1 MNLRSRRL
9 LFTLSLIVFALT
21 NRTGYAI
28 SLAYDGFNYAAGNLA
43 GQNGGTGW
51 TAGWA
56 NNGGTAQVQSPGLTY
71 PSLNTVGNKAF
82 ISNSDQNSRILTA
95 GLQGTGDSTVWASF
109 IGQRTGA
116 NNIRFFGLTFYEGGT
131 AAAQERFSIG
141 ENSNNNSDL
150 WGARFTNTSQ
160 GIVNSTV
167 SINTE
172 SLLLVR
178 VNYHAAA
185 NDDLYLW
192 VNPNLSAGEPAI
204 GTAAAS
210 SIGLWNMVFDRIS
223 IRGGTLN
230 TGNIGEAFY
239 DEIRIGT
246 TFADVSPGICAL
258 GDTDCNGT
266 VDLNDFEPIRA
277 NFRKSV
283 ALRTQGDLDL
293 NGVVNFAD
301 FREWKGAY
309 VAGGGSMAGV
319 NLDFFAVPEPN
330 TIGIVVLSACI
341 LASRP
346 SRRSL
351 MKATPVSE
359 FNSLTLLNE
368 NIGDNQC

>member
-1 MNLRSRRL
+1 MKMTARRL
-9 LFTLSLIVFALT
+9 LFAGSIIAIALT
-21 NRTGYAI
+21 NRASYAI
-28 SLAYDGFNYAAGNLA
+28 SLAYDGFNYATGNLA

-51 TAGWA
+51 TAAWTSS
-56 NNGGTAQVQSPGLTY
+56 GGTAQVQSPGATY

-82 ISNSDQNSRILTA
+82 ISASDQNSRILTA

-116 NNIRFFGLTFYEGGT
+116 NNVRFFGLTFYEGGT

-150 WGARFTNTSQ
+150 WGARFTNASS

-167 SINTE
+167 SINTQ

-230 TGNIGEAFY
+230 GGNIGEAYY
-239 DEIRIGT
+239 DELRIGT
-246 TFADVSPGICAL
+246 TFADVSPGICGL

-277 NFRKSV
+277 NFRKNV

-330 TIGIVVLSACI
+330 TIGIAVLAACV
-341 LASRP
+341 LACGP
-346 SRRSL
+346 TRRSL
-351 MKATPVSE
+351 IKPRRVSE
-359 FNSLTLLNE
+359 FNSL
-368 NIGDNQC
+368 